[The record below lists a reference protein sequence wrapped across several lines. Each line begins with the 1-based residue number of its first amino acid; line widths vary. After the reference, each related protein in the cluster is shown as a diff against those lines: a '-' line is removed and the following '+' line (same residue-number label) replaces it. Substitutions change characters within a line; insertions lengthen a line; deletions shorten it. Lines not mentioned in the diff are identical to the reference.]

1 LKAWDDLVNSSAK
14 LTRADYE
21 RVFFDGVT
29 SVEKVFEGIL
39 NMLEEK

>member
-1 LKAWDDLVNSSAK
+1 MTGRQRAK
-14 LTRADYE
+14 HALIYE